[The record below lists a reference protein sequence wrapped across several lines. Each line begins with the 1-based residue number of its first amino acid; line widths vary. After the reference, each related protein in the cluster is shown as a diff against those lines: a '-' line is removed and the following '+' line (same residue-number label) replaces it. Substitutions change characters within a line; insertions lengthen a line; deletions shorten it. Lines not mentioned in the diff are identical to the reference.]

1 MATVSLIMLGVA
13 VVGAAVAAYAAYDA
27 AEKQKQNLKTQ
38 ARIAADDARATRLAG
53 EAAAERQRKKDEA
66 RLATFRSR
74 AGAAG
79 IVPAE
84 GSSLLAELDFA
95 EDAEMEAQHVKYGYT
110 LNARS
115 KDIQAGFLRAQ
126 SDQISPWM
134 AAASSAAG
142 SGSSIA
148 TSYASAQRPGSE
160 GPGAQQGGG
169 LSRGTSPSPNT
180 AALPKYYDQ
189 GA

>member
-38 ARIAADDARATRLAG
+38 AKIQEDDARAQRLAG
-53 EAAAERQRKKDEA
+53 EAAAERQRRKDES
-66 RLATFRSR
+66 RLASFRAR

-79 IVPAE
+79 VVPSE

-95 EDAEMEAQHVKYGYT
+95 TDAEMEAQHLKYGYT
-110 LNARS
+110 LGARS

-134 AAASSAAG
+134 SAASSAAG

-148 TSYASAQRPGSE
+148 TSYAGAQRPSE
-160 GPGAQQGGG
+160 GPTAQTGGG
-169 LSRGTSPSPNT
+169 LTDQSKYGQSR
-180 AALPKYYDQ
+180 
-189 GA
+189 